1 MKKKIT
7 YIAIIVILACAGV
20 IIYLKTANNLPKEG
34 YLSTKGNRIIDSK
47 GNEVGL
53 SGINWFGFEE
63 YTNAPRGL
71 ERRNMIE
78 IIDQIKS
85 LGYNTIR
92 LPYSNDIFQ
101 QGRIAGSVNDE
112 LNPEIKGL
120 KPLQI
125 MDKLIEECGKR
136 DIKIILDRHRPT
148 ASAQSELWYE
158 NNVSEEKWIEDWV
171 TLAKRY
177 KNNPTVVG
185 ADLHNEPHGTAT
197 WGTGDPKTDWKMAAE
212 KCGNAILEANPNW
225 LIIVEGIEK
234 YDAASNWW
242 GSNLIGAADHPVK
255 LKVKNR
261 LVYSVHEY
269 STSVYDQD
277 YFHESDF
284 PNNMPKRWD
293 KYWGYIHKENIA
305 PILVGEFG
313 GRKIA
318 ESGEIEG
325 KWFSELSKYI
335 KENKLSWTFWCLNPE
350 SHDTGGIM
358 KSDWKSVEEEKQKIL
373 IPLQY
378 PFVK

>member
-1 MKKKIT
+1 MKKKIVL
-7 YIAIIVILACAGV
+7 AAVVLALACASV
-20 IIYLKTANNLPKEG
+20 VFYTRSNSNLPKEG
-34 YLSTKGNRIIDSK
+34 FLATDGNKIIDSS
-47 GNEVGL
+47 GNEVHL

-78 IIDQIKS
+78 IIDQIKA

-101 QGRIAGSVNDE
+101 EGRIAGSVNDE

-148 ASAQSELWYE
+148 ASGQSELWYD
-158 NNVSEEKWIEDWV
+158 NKVSEEKWIEDWV
-171 TLAKRY
+171 MLAQRY
-177 KNNPTVVG
+177 KDNPTVIG
-185 ADLHNEPHGTAT
+185 ADLHNEPHGAAT

-212 KCGNAILEANPNW
+212 KCGNAILEVNPNW
-225 LIIVEGIEK
+225 LIIVEGIEN
-234 YDAASNWW
+234 YNGDYNWW
-242 GSNLIGAADHPVK
+242 GSNLIGAAEHPIK

-269 STSVYDQD
+269 SSSVHDQS

-284 PNNMPKRWD
+284 PNNMAKRWD

-305 PILVGEFG
+305 PVLLGEFG

-318 ESGEIEG
+318 ESEEIEG
-325 KWFSELSKYI
+325 IWFLELSKYI
-335 KENKLSWTFWCLNPE
+335 KDNQLNWTFWCLNPE
-350 SHDTGGIM
+350 SHDTGGII
-358 KSDWKSVEEEKQKIL
+358 KSDWISVEEDKQNL
-373 IPLQY
+373 LTPLQY
-378 PFVK
+378 PFIK